1 MKKIML
7 NEKIEDIRYNNEL
20 YASYFNLENISDGLQ
35 FLTQDD
41 SYIQVGTW
49 KYEKGKI
56 LEAHYHNKFERSSYI
71 TQEVVYVIKGSILC
85 SIFTKNGKFIESK
98 IVNQNTLII
107 QYQGVHEYEILE
119 NSQIIEIK
127 NGPYFGP
134 EKDRTRVN
142 VKKN

>member
-1 MKKIML
+1 ML